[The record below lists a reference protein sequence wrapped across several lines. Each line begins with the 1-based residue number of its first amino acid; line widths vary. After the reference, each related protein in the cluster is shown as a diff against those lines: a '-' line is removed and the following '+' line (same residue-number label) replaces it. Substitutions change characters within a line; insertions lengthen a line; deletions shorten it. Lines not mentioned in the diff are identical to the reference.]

1 MECLL
6 EFATP
11 SQEKLNCFQS
21 KADGIFRKLHLRHLY
36 CRYEAGG
43 GLRNRII
50 HDHESINLR
59 FVWEIITEDILEL
72 REITKAP
79 LCRKIGVLHQGVIIW
94 GNGNGQIAIQT
105 WRRCRT
111 GRLIQ
116 KLDVVTG
123 GCGWRNRESTIIQ
136 NSAANYE
143 EIWPIAEIRCRKS
156 GTSSPNSI
164 GNSCNRKNPPKRL
177 KSKNQA
183 KL

>member
-59 FVWEIITEDILEL
+59 FIWEIITEDILEL

-94 GNGNGQIAIQT
+94 GNGNGQIARQT
-105 WRRCRT
+105 WHRCRT
-111 GRLIQ
+111 GRPIQ
-116 KLDVVTG
+116 KQQKHCRQT
-123 GCGWRNRESTIIQ
+123 CGYRRMWLEKQGIHYNPKQRCKLWRNMT
-136 NSAANYE
+136 Y
-143 EIWPIAEIRCRKS
+143 S
-156 GTSSPNSI
+156 G
-164 GNSCNRKNPPKRL
+164 NPLSQKWNFLPQL
-177 KSKNQA
+177 DW
-183 KL
+183 